1 MSGISDPDSANR
13 ADEPSSKFEPRHR
26 HQADLVVQE
35 FKRLLHRYD
44 GDAFPADLSDGSS
57 STTDSSPAATWLNNE
72 EVDEQVINYSR
83 EDQLERLHSSLL
95 PCLQQQLDTLLLSL
109 DEEGLQKD
117 PGTKLEL
124 IFEMPSKIDHT
135 FTQIKSAS
143 QLICPE
149 PLSTSNRADDQTLK
163 QSKSYRLDHLS
174 KNFHKMA
181 RQICRVFHMTCEQLE
196 GMRLATSDEF
206 TEDYEPDH
214 TFRTFFLEQAR
225 TQTSNLIQ
233 STLVFCKG
241 SELDLAQ
248 DVWKEP
254 VQQALNF
261 CLAEAMSVNARA
273 ACLSRNYRTAYRKGV
288 RELFEISVT
297 LMKLS
302 RLFFNKLSSGRGMNR
317 KRLPSYT
324 EMNSMQLK
332 SLLETAH
339 LVTEDHKKIVEILW
353 KADLSPRIL
362 SIRSNQ
368 IIKLVETLAARFD
381 LPLLLIVLYII
392 PLFPELDDQNHLKVW
407 FPTWNTQF
415 ILAINN
421 FKHIARSL
429 DHDIY

>member
-1 MSGISDPDSANR
+1 MSGISDPDSPTR

-26 HQADLVVQE
+26 HQADLVIQE

-44 GDAFPADLSDGSS
+44 GDAFPADLSDGSN

-72 EVDEQVINYSR
+72 EVDEQ
-83 EDQLERLHSSLL
+83 QLN
-95 PCLQQQLDTLLLSL
+95 TLLLSL

-124 IFEMPSKIDHT
+124 IFEIPSKIDHT
-135 FTQIKSAS
+135 FTQIKSSS

-149 PLSTSNRADDQTLK
+149 PLSTSNRAENQTLK

-241 SELDLAQ
+241 SKLDLAQ
-248 DVWKEP
+248 DQWKDM
-254 VQQALNF
+254 VQQALNL
-261 CLAEAMSVNARA
+261 CLEEAISVNARA
-273 ACLSRNYRTAYRKGV
+273 ARLTRNY
-288 RELFEISVT
+288 
-297 LMKLS
+297 
-302 RLFFNKLSSGRGMNR
+302 
-317 KRLPSYT
+317 
-324 EMNSMQLK
+324 
-332 SLLETAH
+332 
-339 LVTEDHKKIVEILW
+339 
-353 KADLSPRIL
+353 
-362 SIRSNQ
+362 
-368 IIKLVETLAARFD
+368 
-381 LPLLLIVLYII
+381 
-392 PLFPELDDQNHLKVW
+392 
-407 FPTWNTQF
+407 
-415 ILAINN
+415 
-421 FKHIARSL
+421 
-429 DHDIY
+429 